1 LPPYEINRPVSKFL
15 EDFFFL
21 KNMRLKMEKIILS
34 AAFIFAVSRSKTD
47 RVESISTRR
56 YISTAVM
63 ISKSNF
69 SRNFKH

>member
-15 EDFFFL
+15 EDFFSQ
-21 KNMRLKMEKIILS
+21 KNVHEKMEKIILS